1 MKPKYKRVLLK
12 ISGEGLC
19 ATGSKG
25 FDIDEIRFLAGELI
39 SVRETNTQIG
49 VVIGGG
55 NIVRGSQLTGINQ
68 PTGDY
73 MGMLATVINALALQD
88 VLESMGAE
96 TRVLTAIPMEAVAEP
111 FIRRRCIRHM
121 EKGRIVILA
130 GGTGNP
136 HFTTDT
142 AAALRATEIKA
153 DALLK
158 ATKVDGVFTSD
169 PHKDVS
175 AKKYEKLAYLDVINQ
190 KLKVMDS
197 TAISMCMENKLP
209 IIVFSLKKAG
219 NIVKAVKGEKIG
231 TVISD

>member
-25 FDIDEIRFLAGELI
+25 FDIDEIRFLARELI
-39 SVRETNTQIG
+39 SVRGTNTQIG

-55 NIVRGSQLTGINQ
+55 NIVRGSQLSGINQ

-169 PHKDVS
+169 PHKDAN
-175 AKKYEKLAYLDVINQ
+175 AKKYEKLTYLDVINQ

-231 TVISD
+231 TVIGD